1 MLYPAD
7 GDTGLR
13 FLLSNG
19 DSESTEIAADQRY
32 VTGVTLCTV
41 LGDGNGASVA
51 TVEHLLAALR
61 GLGVD
66 NALIEIDSPE
76 VPIMDGSAAQFVE
89 AIDEVGLVELD
100 APRRYLK
107 VLKTVTV
114 EDAGAYGELSP
125 HNGFHLDVEIDFDCA
140 MIGRQRLE
148 IDLNPGSFR
157 RELSRART
165 FGFMKDVERLW
176 AAGLALGASLENTV
190 AVGDDRII
198 NREGLRYADEFVRH
212 KALDAVGDLALAGAP
227 ILGAYTSRRGGHPLN
242 SLVLKAQHGDE
253 AARRA
258 IVEALHRPVI
268 ATIFRFLG
276 AGWRR
281 EVEDIA
287 QEVFLKVFRALA
299 TFDPSRAKFTTWVY
313 TFVRNHC
320 YDVLKRRRLPT
331 TSLHATEGTEVRSG
345 DRLVLE
351 LAGFASTTAS
361 MFSPGLSCEPVPAH
375 TYTYRD
381 GFFPV

>member
-1 MLYPAD
+1 MKGFIGARQTTLAGEISLTGTGVHSGAPVSIILYPAD
-7 GDTGLR
+7 GETGLR
-13 FLLSNG
+13 FLIANN
-19 DSESTEIAADQRY
+19 DSESSEIAADHRC

-76 VPIMDGSAAQFVE
+76 VPIMDGSAARFVE

-107 VLKTVTV
+107 VLKRISV
-114 EDAGAYGELSP
+114 EDAGAFGELSP
-125 HNGFHLDVEIDFDCA
+125 HNGFRLDVEIDFDSDLVGC
-140 MIGRQRLE
+140 QRIE

-190 AVGDDRII
+190 AIGDDRII
-198 NREGLRYADEFVRH
+198 NREGLRYTDEFVRH

-227 ILGAYTSRRGGHPLN
+227 ILGAYRSRRGGHRLN
-242 SLVLKAQHGDE
+242 SLVLKALFADAE
-253 AARRA
+253 AWTL
-258 IVEALHRPVI
+258 VEAPRP
-268 ATIFRFLG
+268 A
-276 AGWRR
+276 R
-281 EVEDIA
+281 EVRHAE
-287 QEVFLKVFRALA
+287 LSHRLA
-299 TFDPSRAKFTTWVY
+299 AANFA
-313 TFVRNHC
+313 
-320 YDVLKRRRLPT
+320 
-331 TSLHATEGTEVRSG
+331 AERS
-345 DRLVLE
+345 
-351 LAGFASTTAS
+351 
-361 MFSPGLSCEPVPAH
+361 
-375 TYTYRD
+375 
-381 GFFPV
+381 